1 MTTSSSLRRVR
12 MATLAVALGV
22 APVAAPVLAELFPV
36 AAEARPGFGGSFG
49 SRGGRTFSAPP
60 STATNPGGASPFTRT
75 LTPRQSPSYA
85 PAYGGG
91 GYGGVARAH
100 PFGTGFA
107 GGLLGAGLAGML
119 FGHGFFGGGYGY
131 GGGFG
136 GSGLF
141 GLLIQL
147 AILFFVGRWLFR
159 RFLGGRAMAGR
170 GIGPGAV
177 PFAGNNVAGA
187 NVIGGSGGSGGA
199 IPITPAD
206 YSQFEQALLD
216 IQQAWSMQDL
226 RSLSRFATPEM
237 VSYFS
242 EQLTDLS
249 SRNLRNAVSAV
260 RMEHGDLSEAWSENN
275 REFATVAM
283 RYSLID
289 VTTDLTGRV
298 VDGSPNERQT
308 VTELWAFVRARGGS
322 WLLSAIQQAR

>member
-1 MTTSSSLRRVR
+1 MTRSSSLRRVR
-12 MATLAVALGV
+12 VVSLALALGV
-22 APVAAPVLAELFPV
+22 APVAAPVLAGLFPV

-49 SRGGRTFSAPP
+49 SRGSRTFSAPP

-91 GYGGVARAH
+91 YGGVARAH
-100 PFGTGFA
+100 PFGAGLA
-107 GGLLGAGLAGML
+107 GGLLGVGLAGML

-136 GSGLF
+136 GSGLL

-170 GIGPGAV
+170 GAGPGAV
-177 PFAGNNVAGA
+177 PFAAGGVTGGG
-187 NVIGGSGGSGGA
+187 VIGGSGGA

-206 YSQFEQALLD
+206 YGQFEQALLD

-226 RSLSRFATPEM
+226 RALSRFATPEM

-283 RYSLID
+283 RYSVID

-308 VTELWAFVRARGGS
+308 VTELWTFVRARGGS

>member
-1 MTTSSSLRRVR
+1 MTRPSLSQR
-12 MATLAVALGV
+12 MRTVSLALALGL
-22 APVAAPVLAELFPV
+22 APAAAPVLASLFPT

-49 SRGGRTFSAPP
+49 SRGSRTFSAPP
-60 STATNPGGASPFTRT
+60 STATNPGGATPFART
-75 LTPRQSPSYA
+75 LTPQQNGYGSS
-85 PAYGGG
+85 YGGLG
-91 GYGGVARAH
+91 GGVRAH
-100 PFGTGFA
+100 PFGAGFA
-107 GGLLGAGLAGML
+107 GGLLGVGLAGML

-131 GGGFG
+131 GGGFH
-136 GSGLF
+136 SAGLF

-159 RFLGGRAMAGR
+159 RFAGTRAMA
-170 GIGPGAV
+170 GPGAV
-177 PFAGNNVAGA
+177 PFAAAGVAR
-187 NVIGGSGGSGGA
+187 GGSGGGA

-206 YSQFEQALLD
+206 YGQFEQALLD

-226 RSLSRFATPEM
+226 RSLGRFATPEM

-249 SRNLRNAVSAV
+249 SRNLRNVVSAV

-275 REFATVAM
+275 RDFATVAM
-283 RYSLID
+283 RYSMID

-298 VDGSPNERQT
+298 VDGSPNERQQ
-308 VTELWAFVRARGGS
+308 VTELWTFVRARGGS

>member
-1 MTTSSSLRRVR
+1 MTRITLSRRLRTASL
-12 MATLAVALGV
+12 ALALGL
-22 APVAAPVLAELFPV
+22 APAAAPVLAAFTPV
-36 AAEARPGFGGSFG
+36 SAEARPGFGGSFG
-49 SRGGRTFSAPP
+49 SRGSRTFSAPAP
-60 STATNPGGASPFTRT
+60 TATNPGGASPFART
-75 LTPRQSPSYA
+75 LTPRPAPYA
-85 PAYGGG
+85 PAYGG

-136 GSGLF
+136 GPGLL

-147 AILFFVGRWLFR
+147 AILFFVVRWLIR
-159 RFLGGRAMAGR
+159 RFFSPRVAA
-170 GIGPGAV
+170 
-177 PFAGNNVAGA
+177 AGA
-187 NVIGGSGGSGGA
+187 GGMPFLAAGSGRTGGGGSA

-206 YSQFEQALLD
+206 YGQFEQALLD

-226 RSLSRFATPEM
+226 RSLGCFATPEM

-242 EQLTDLS
+242 EQLTDLA

-283 RYSLID
+283 RYSMID
-289 VTTDLTGRV
+289 VTTDLSGRV

-308 VTELWAFVRARGGS
+308 VTELWTFVRARGGS

>member
-1 MTTSSSLRRVR
+1 MTRHSLRRMR
-12 MATLAVALGV
+12 AASLALALGL
-22 APVAAPVLAELFPV
+22 APVAAPIVVGLVPV
-36 AAEARPGFGGSFG
+36 AADARPGFGGSFG
-49 SRGGRTFSAPP
+49 SRGSRTFSAPP
-60 STATNPGGASPFTRT
+60 STATNPGGASPFART
-75 LTPRQSPSYA
+75 LTPRQGPYA
-85 PAYGGG
+85 PAYGG

-100 PFGTGFA
+100 PFGAGLA

-136 GSGLF
+136 GAGLF

-159 RFLGGRAMAGR
+159 RFTGARAVA
-170 GIGPGAV
+170 GPGAV
-177 PFAGNNVAGA
+177 PFAAA
-187 NVIGGSGGSGGA
+187 AAARGSGSA

-206 YSQFEQALLD
+206 YGQFEQALLD

-226 RSLSRFATPEM
+226 RALSRFATPEM

-242 EQLTDLS
+242 EQLSDLS

-260 RMEHGDLSEAWSENN
+260 RMEHGDLSEAWSESG
-275 REFATVAM
+275 RDFATVAM
-283 RYSLID
+283 RYSMID

-308 VTELWAFVRARGGS
+308 VTELWTFMRARGGS

>member
-1 MTTSSSLRRVR
+1 MTRSSSLRRVR
-12 MATLAVALGV
+12 VVSLALALGV
-22 APVAAPVLAELFPV
+22 APVAAPVLAGLFPV

-49 SRGGRTFSAPP
+49 SRGSRTFSAPP

-91 GYGGVARAH
+91 YGGVARAH
-100 PFGTGFA
+100 PFGAGFA
-107 GGLLGAGLAGML
+107 GGLLGVGLAGML

-131 GGGFG
+131 GGGVG
-136 GSGLF
+136 GSGLL

-159 RFLGGRAMAGR
+159 RFVGGRAMAGR
-170 GIGPGAV
+170 GAGPGAV
-177 PFAGNNVAGA
+177 PFAGSGVAGGG
-187 NVIGGSGGSGGA
+187 VIGGSGGA

-206 YSQFEQALLD
+206 YGHFEQALLD

-226 RSLSRFATPEM
+226 RALSRFATPEM

-275 REFATVAM
+275 RDFATVAM
-283 RYSLID
+283 RYSVID

-308 VTELWAFVRARGGS
+308 VTELWTFVRARGGS